1 MTNRIYSYLR
11 ASTNEQDATRA
22 KSQLE
27 KFAASY
33 GRTIAAPFVEN
44 ISGAKLE
51 RPALMQLIEVAQPGD
66 VLLIEAVDRL
76 TRLDEADWNKL
87 IATIDAK
94 ELAIVSLD
102 LAMTYDAM
110 KEPIRAADLDPAE
123 ASAREFHRRLIKGQ
137 TRMMLETLAAVAR
150 KDYADRRRRQAQG
163 IASAQQDSS
172 KYKGRPVDEAKR
184 AHIAKLL
191 DGGMTQREIHRK
203 HGYSPVTIS
212 RVAKEERA
220 RHAETAAEFSKL
232 DKDK

>member
-33 GRTIAAPFVEN
+33 GRTIAAPFIEN
-44 ISGAKLE
+44 MSGAKLE

-102 LAMTYDAM
+102 LAMTYDAL
-110 KEPIRAADLDPAE
+110 KAPTPAAELDPAE
-123 ASAREFHRRLIKGQ
+123 ASAREFHRRLMKGQ

-163 IASAQQDSS
+163 IAAARQDET

-191 DGGMTQREIHRK
+191 DEGMPQREIHRRHK
-203 HGYSPVTIS
+203 YSPTTIS
-212 RVAKEERA
+212 RVAKELAAERA
-220 RHAETAAEFSKL
+220 ATLAEFDKL
-232 DKDK
+232 D

>member
-1 MTNRIYSYLR
+1 MTNRIYAYLR

-33 GRTIAAPFVEN
+33 GRTIAAPFIEN
-44 ISGAKLE
+44 VSGAKLE

-102 LAMTYDAM
+102 LAMTYDAI
-110 KEPIRAADLDPAE
+110 KAPAPAAELDLAE
-123 ASAREFHRRLIKGQ
+123 ASAREFHRRLMKGQ

-163 IASAQQDSS
+163 IAAARQDET
-172 KYKGRPVDEAKR
+172 KYRGRPVDEAKR

-191 DGGMTQREIHRK
+191 DEGMPQREIHRR
-203 HGYSPVTIS
+203 HSYSPTTIS
-212 RVAKEERA
+212 RVSKELAAERA
-220 RHAETAAEFSKL
+220 ATLAEFDKL
-232 DKDK
+232 D